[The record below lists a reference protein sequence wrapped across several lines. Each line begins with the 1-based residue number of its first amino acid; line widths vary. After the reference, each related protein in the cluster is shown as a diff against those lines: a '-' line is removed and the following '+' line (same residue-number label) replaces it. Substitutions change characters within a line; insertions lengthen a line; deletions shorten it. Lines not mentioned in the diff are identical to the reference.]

1 MYEHRNLFID
11 EAIVI
16 VKHIL
21 ILALGVGS
29 SLRARRK
36 VIQLTVPSEK
46 HSCNIFG
53 WLASAAP
60 PGALDMNCTRVGL
73 SLATSGCLV
82 FGCPCQL
89 SGSFLGQICVQWMQQ
104 QGHRRELIVM
114 LWLAATVT
122 IFNRVHVRPRECF
135 LWYNKKI
142 WPSKYGMTSF

>member
-46 HSCNIFG
+46 RSCNIFG

-73 SLATSGCLV
+73 SLRRADVWSLVAHVSYLEASSGRYVCSECSNRATAV
-82 FGCPCQL
+82 
-89 SGSFLGQICVQWMQQ
+89 
-104 QGHRRELIVM
+104 
-114 LWLAATVT
+114 
-122 IFNRVHVRPRECF
+122 N
-135 LWYNKKI
+135 
-142 WPSKYGMTSF
+142 